1 MKIDYN
7 LNMEISG
14 SVPCQIWY
22 TQDNGYDSALTGMN
36 ISQRH
41 RVFKLFP
48 YENQLCPQNGN
59 A

>member
-1 MKIDYN
+1 MSPVKFN
-7 LNMEISG
+7 
-14 SVPCQIWY
+14 Y

-41 RVFKLFP
+41 HVFKLFP
-48 YENQLCPQNGN
+48 YENQLCPQNRN